1 MEKKRTYSP
10 LGANYEGATDDLAVF
25 ANSAKGLCGMLV
37 GDPEAVEELGA
48 LLSDP
53 SHLPMNAIHHNHQ
66 HAAADRDASVER
78 RSETSAG
85 KDAMGIGVVLR
96 GEFDNNFSFN
106 TGGQRHGADIYV

>member
-48 LLSDP
+48 LLDLGCLSKGTEVLDGHAVFVWGV
-53 SHLPMNAIHHNHQ
+53 SEHN
-66 HAAADRDASVER
+66 DVDWLV
-78 RSETSAG
+78 
-85 KDAMGIGVVLR
+85 ILR
-96 GEFDNNFSFN
+96 GRSCGL
-106 TGGQRHGADIYV
+106 GGGWVL